1 MRTACRSVLAHDST
15 DKAGRVS
22 GDALGT
28 VECTVGAIVA
38 ARGGVFTAQ
47 LVNLTVL
54 DSEGLPMRE
63 ANVPLL
69 QGNDKREP
77 GQRCAEW
84 MPYQKGQAAK
94 TEALEQSLGPR
105 AQ

>member
-1 MRTACRSVLAHDST
+1 MI
-15 DKAGRVS
+15 
-22 GDALGT
+22 
-28 VECTVGAIVA
+28 EPTVGRIVNFWPGLGFAGVRHDTTKPLAAIVVH
-38 ARGGVFTAQ
+38 VFTAQ